1 MVQIWLPAIH
11 ELLMQALGKTAYQ
24 RREMES
30 GLHPI
35 ASSATNQEGPLLGTI
50 LVHRSPDDKKW
61 PL

>member
-11 ELLMQALGKTAYQ
+11 ELLMQALGKIAYE

-30 GLHPI
+30 DLHPI

-50 LVHRSPDDKKW
+50 LVHMSPDDKK
-61 PL
+61 